1 MATAGSVAASLPLSS
16 EEVTNP
22 SMPESF
28 TFDEARFIA
37 ADTPEKKELVL
48 FQWLSFLQRD
58 LSLVSSDVLKTS
70 QTQLEKL
77 LLRHLG
83 SMLPKPSRTI
93 RRLVARCLILI
104 YSKGDTRTL
113 FDTLSALQGMVANK
127 KVEDMSLRIAAVHAI
142 GALTE
147 AHGSKVLSLCAET
160 AIILVKLIKNA
171 KEVDIP
177 LRYEITV
184 ALTRCLRGTGKS
196 VNEQQL
202 KDIVKIAKAGGADKL
217 PLIRSASLELYQTLY
232 ECTSMPLPTKADD
245 YDQILAVAQKSLD
258 SRDNLAR
265 RSAAAFVATILC
277 LSQKPVQA
285 DKRKGQKAATQ
296 DGAQPDRN
304 YLTVDEML
312 TLLTSLHLKA
322 SSVEAKVGTI
332 KAYAGTL
339 RRLGLSFMQTNYTII
354 SQSIIGL
361 AAHPKLTS
369 TQPEVLFMREC
380 SEFLLRDTIGKNLS
394 EAAQLRALD
403 ALAQGWLSR
412 WPAVLSTDSAPS
424 DAALV
429 CVLNETAALLVD
441 LGPAAAGQ
449 EVAVVKCLANLLTH
463 PSPSVNLALGWCL
476 RCLSSALP
484 SHLPNFINRLM
495 GLIQKE
501 LAVIQA
507 DRPEVLQRFTGY
519 GNILAA
525 LISAAPARPLFV
537 SYATMARIFGLA
549 VQLLKTSSSSKDF
562 KAMAAQS
569 RVAWTL
575 IGALMCLGS
584 DFVKVHTPQLLL
596 IWKNVFA
603 KVSTKDTNRSFAEW
617 EYALTSK
624 EDALAA
630 LHSYL
635 VFNPKESQSSD
646 VAKRIAV
653 CLNNMLSF
661 MLALPAQYPGAQ
673 PSDPMAFLDGKMPQ
687 LENQLRKRLLLC
699 FHAMDAPAVFEAN
712 YSVLLRIAMD
722 VFAPDP
728 EKILDKGGL
737 PVSSGTEK
745 SGTSTAQNLFLTSL
759 VRGHTVAVASLSAA
773 EDRGIAYVFDRDSDV
788 QAFDRLLGEPVL
800 GSTENDPHC
809 LYLEEAADRRV
820 ESLLTGAVITVSRPK
835 PAPTSV
841 ALVDAAI
848 ELFAL
853 LLPLQNAASQDACLE
868 RLTVAAKHSGL
879 RIPPARKRATYVN
892 SVAAVI
898 GALKYAMVKKG
909 SLGNGRAAVIIRDL
923 VEESLICSDEVYRVL
938 ASETLGRL
946 ARVVGTV
953 SFVNPLMQTLIDQ
966 VVKNRDPD
974 ARAGSALALGYI
986 LSYVGGIAGASQLKT
1001 IVGILHSLSSDPHPL
1016 VHCWALHA
1024 LGLAIESAGLMY
1036 GPYVNS
1042 SLSVALKL
1050 YTTDS
1055 HELSAPDANS
1065 ANGNGNVDVYPAIGR
1080 ILYALV
1086 GVLGPELQMLSKVRE
1101 LCFSLY
1107 EELKNE
1113 DDEAVVVQAIR
1124 CIQHFILFAPKHV
1137 DISTLIPFLQL
1148 QLVGPGEG
1156 KTQMYLTRK
1165 AAVTCLYQLAQRNPD
1180 LVLDAALNNQL
1191 EEQLFALLD
1200 VETDSVIRAEIRD
1213 CLQSLLKHVACERP
1227 SRWLDLCKTLLS
1239 KAGAH
1244 VTASAAVPLPKNEL
1258 EDDDGFIQETDD
1270 AVAPSDTAHAAV
1282 PNAAQVLLLLIP
1294 KWRTQ
1299 AFAMVC
1305 FRLVLKTVAETRIPE
1320 HFDLRLARRSAM
1332 NLSKR
1337 PDYLVF
1343 RLSDMIR
1350 IAFSA
1355 ATATV
1360 DDLRLEGLK
1369 VLEDLLQRYAHAED
1383 PDFEE
1388 HALLEQYQAQ
1398 ISAALTPAFA
1408 ADSSPD
1414 ILSLACHVSAV
1425 YIGSGINKDLA
1436 TLSRVIRLLTG
1447 VMERYTQADD
1457 GHASSASSPSQHADV
1472 LLKLS
1477 VLTAWARLQIT
1488 SAKYSYLREIT
1499 QPVLPSLMQL
1509 WIAAVIEYAKMKV
1522 EPELLSGGQGAN
1534 ARFNLDTYGEAI
1546 RNVVL
1551 PFFESTWLII
1561 MQALTSLCES
1571 DRDVLISGIHKA
1583 GLDAAPPR
1591 IVTILLGLCIRTL
1604 SHNNSAGSGAAGIS
1618 VSGRIFDTEV
1628 GHGARVLDICLDS
1641 IRHLCH
1647 CELLGDRFLE
1657 KEILL
1662 ELTELLNRLIT
1673 KDGVFQPRIV
1683 GVIKAVICNAP
1694 RAYFTGDVDDVS
1706 VVSTPT
1712 DSDTLHPKLKN
1723 SIVTP
1728 ILKLL
1733 TNVCGEYISALRD
1746 IRDVQS
1752 TREQADVV
1760 FCTALESITALASAV
1775 QLTPEDGMAV
1785 VPVALFTLSAVLEC
1799 NNVAHSI
1806 AAKAL
1811 LSLKAILESADDAG
1825 TMVGRH
1831 KEEQVKMAQLLQAMV
1846 FSLLN
1851 SAENK
1856 LRSIPPADPPK
1867 QQTAATAGVASL
1879 KNTILAIVLII
1890 TTCPQLSHHA
1900 DSQERLLRLFAL
1912 ALQSTNVQI
1921 TLVSL
1926 QCIRSLLSLSTREGP
1941 TAASMGAAYVRL
1953 LLPLVAGWLATG
1965 ASYAISDA
1973 GPEGRLLALEEG
1985 MKLLVV
1991 LYGTTACH
1999 EKRLALLQVILRTYL
2014 CMMVDSGTEAIPEFQ
2029 SEKARALHLFACQ
2042 AILQLASQQQQE
2054 FRSAIAILPGAQRE
2068 ALQRGLQTI
2077 AMVQNAAPRIPAGGS
2092 VTVSA

>member
-1 MATAGSVAASLPLSS
+1 MAPTGSVAGAASLPLSS
-16 EEVTNP
+16 EQVTNP
-22 SMPESF
+22 VMPESF

-77 LLRHLG
+77 LLRHLV

-127 KVEDMSLRIAAVHAI
+127 KVEDMSLRIAAVYAI

-177 LRYEITV
+177 LKYETTV

-232 ECTSMPLPTKADD
+232 ECTSMPLPTRADD

-265 RSAAAFVATILC
+265 RSAADFVATILC
-277 LSQKPVQA
+277 RSQKPVQA
-285 DKRKGQKAATQ
+285 EKRKGQKAATQ
-296 DGAQPDRN
+296 DSAQPERN

-312 TLLTSLHLKA
+312 ALLTSLHVKA

-332 KAYAGTL
+332 NAYAGTL
-339 RRLGLSFMQTNYTII
+339 RRLGLSFMQANYTII
-354 SQSIIGL
+354 ARSMISL

-646 VAKRIAV
+646 IAKRIAV

-673 PSDPMAFLDGKMPQ
+673 PSGPMAFFDSKMPQ

-712 YSVLLRIAMD
+712 HSVLLRIAMD
-722 VFAPDP
+722 VFAPDL
-728 EKILDKGGL
+728 EKILDKGGP

-745 SGTSTAQNLFLTSL
+745 LGASTSQNLFLTSL

-773 EDRGIAYVFDRDSDV
+773 EDRGIAHVFDRDSDV
-788 QAFDRLLGEPVL
+788 QTLDRLLGDPVL

-853 LLPLQNAASQDACLE
+853 LLPLQSAASQDACLE
-868 RLTVAAKHSGL
+868 RLIAAAKHSGL
-879 RIPPARKRATYVN
+879 RIPPGRKRATYVN

-953 SFVNPLMQTLIDQ
+953 SFVNPLMQNLIDQ

-1055 HELSAPDANS
+1055 HELSAPDANT

-1113 DDEAVVVQAIR
+1113 EDEAVVVQAIR

-1137 DISTLIPFLQL
+1137 DISRLIPFLQL

-1156 KTQMYLTRK
+1156 KAQMYLTRK

-1213 CLQSLLKHVACERP
+1213 CLQSLLKHVACEKP

-1244 VTASAAVPLPKNEL
+1244 VAASAAAPLPKNEL
-1258 EDDDGFIQETDD
+1258 EDDEGFIQETDD

-1282 PNAAQVLLLLIP
+1282 PNAAQVLLLLVP

-1305 FRLVLKTVAETRIPE
+1305 FRLVLKTVAETKIPE

-1332 NLSKR
+1332 NFSKK

-1369 VLEDLLQRYAHAED
+1369 VLEDILQRYAHAED

-1447 VMERYTQADD
+1447 VMERYAQADD
-1457 GHASSASSPSQHADV
+1457 GHASSASPPSQHADV

-1509 WIAAVIEYAKMKV
+1509 WIAAVTEYAKMKV

-1551 PFFESTWLII
+1551 PFFESTWFII

-1583 GLDAAPPR
+1583 GLDAARPR

-1618 VSGRIFDTEV
+1618 GRIFDTDV
-1628 GHGARVLDICLDS
+1628 GKGARVLDICLDS

-1673 KDGVFQPRIV
+1673 TDGVLQPRIV
-1683 GVIKAVICNAP
+1683 GLIKAVICNAP
-1694 RAYFTGDVDDVS
+1694 PSYFTVSVDDVS
-1706 VVSTPT
+1706 VVWTPA
-1712 DSDTLHPKLKN
+1712 DSDSHQPKLKN
-1723 SIVTP
+1723 SIVRP

-1733 TNVCGEYISALRD
+1733 TNMCGEYISALRD
-1746 IRDVQS
+1746 IQS
-1752 TREQADVV
+1752 TRVLGGQTDVV
-1760 FCTALESITALASAV
+1760 FCTALESITALASTV
-1775 QLTPEDGMAV
+1775 ELTPEDRMAV

-1799 NNVAHSI
+1799 NNVAHTI

-1825 TMVGRH
+1825 TLVDRQ
-1831 KEEQVKMAQLLQAMV
+1831 KEERVKTAQLLQAMV
-1846 FSLLN
+1846 SSLLN
-1851 SAENK
+1851 SAESK
-1856 LRSIPPADPPK
+1856 LRSIPPSDPPE
-1867 QQTAATAGVASL
+1867 QQMAATAGVASL
-1879 KNTILAIVLII
+1879 KNTLLAIVLII
-1890 TTCPQLSHHA
+1890 TTCPQLSHDA

-1921 TLVSL
+1921 TLVTL
-1926 QCIRSLLSLSTREGP
+1926 QCTRSLLSLSTREGQ
-1941 TAASMGAAYVRL
+1941 TAASIGAAYVRL

-1965 ASYAISDA
+1965 TSYVISDA
-1973 GPEGRLLALEEG
+1973 GPEGRLLAVEEG

-1991 LYGTTACH
+1991 LYGTTTSQ

-2014 CMMVDSGTEAIPEFQ
+2014 CMMVDSGTEAIPEFR
-2029 SEKARALHLFACQ
+2029 SEKARSLHLFACQ

-2068 ALQRGLQTI
+2068 ALQRELQTI
-2077 AMVQNAAPRIPAGGS
+2077 AMVQNAATRIPAGGS
-2092 VTVSA
+2092 LTVSA